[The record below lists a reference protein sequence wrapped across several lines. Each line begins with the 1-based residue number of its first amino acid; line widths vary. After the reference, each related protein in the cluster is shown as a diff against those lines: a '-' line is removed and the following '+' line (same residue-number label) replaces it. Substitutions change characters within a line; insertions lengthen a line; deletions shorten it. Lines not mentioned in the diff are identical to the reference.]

1 MATTTTSPTTSDVAN
16 WAYQYSLACSKLT
29 SAQNKA
35 SSSATRSADI
45 TAAQANFNATMKSL
59 VPAEAQSSV
68 QFQYFDALTAYNTN
82 LGAADSK
89 AQRQAATDSLN
100 TALGGITVPATT
112 TTLADVAAA
121 NAAQA
126 ASAAADLKSMASNAG
141 AAWLTDMAT
150 RAHTFN
156 ATSAAATAEL
166 ASSLSSLG
174 LDTANLTAPT
184 VSVAATSSFA
194 AATASAA
201 TGGTSGAIMNA
212 ALVGYLVAAQAAPTD
227 NSG

>member
-16 WAYQYSLACSKLT
+16 WAYQYSLACAKLT

-45 TAAQANFNATMKSL
+45 TTAQADFNATMKSL

-82 LGAADSK
+82 LGAATSQ

-126 ASAAADLKSMASNAG
+126 ASAAADLKAMASNAG
-141 AAWLTDMAT
+141 AAWVSDMAG
-150 RAHTFN
+150 RAHSFN
-156 ATSAAATAEL
+156 AASAATTAAL
-166 ASSLSSLG
+166 ASRLSSLG
-174 LDTANLTAPT
+174 LDPSGLTAPA
-184 VSVAATSSFA
+184 VSVAATSAFT
-194 AATASAA
+194 AATAAAA
-201 TGGTSGAIMNA
+201 TGGSAGSIMNA
-212 ALVGYLVAAQAAPTD
+212 ALVGSILAEQAAPVD
-227 NSG
+227 SSG